1 MWHQVVLLKNM
12 VEPEDV
18 DPLVTP
24 DNFRFPCVTAKQLEQ
39 EIAEECSKFG
49 KVSSS
54 HQPLLPFAFILPHSL
69 TPTPYI
75 SFHVD
80 RLQVNKVLIVTMV
93 EQGSRLVKVFVE
105 FGDQEAAAKAVARLD
120 KRWFGGKVGALVAKA
135 NG

>member
-1 MWHQVVLLKNM
+1 M
-12 VEPEDV
+12 
-18 DPLVTP
+18 
-24 DNFRFPCVTAKQLEQ
+24 TAKQLEK

-54 HQPLLPFAFILPHSL
+54 HPLAFVLPHSHSDTSYL
-69 TPTPYI
+69 

-105 FGDQEAAAKAVARLD
+105 FGDQEAATKAVARLD
-120 KRWFGGKVGALVAKA
+120 KRWFGGKVGALAEKA